1 MRRDVRTSG
10 HIQIHE
16 RRVCYYD
23 ILKGA
28 IKMLVADKPAPDFEG
43 TAYFEGKVTK
53 VKLSEFRGKWVL
65 VCFYP
70 GDFTYVCATEVAG
83 IIRNYEMLKKAGG
96 MGLAISAD
104 SVHSHKVWAETS
116 PAITAALKEIDK
128 KFPPMPMI
136 ADTTF
141 EIGRK
146 YGVVDEDE
154 GIETRGRFIVDPD
167 GILRGYEVLNATV
180 GRNLE
185 ETFRQLQAFQ
195 FVKKTGKVTP
205 AGWKPGE
212 EGIEPSIENAGRI

>member
-1 MRRDVRTSG
+1 
-10 HIQIHE
+10 
-16 RRVCYYD
+16 
-23 ILKGA
+23 
-28 IKMLVADKPAPDFEG
+28 MLVADKPAPDFEG

>member
-1 MRRDVRTSG
+1 
-10 HIQIHE
+10 
-16 RRVCYYD
+16 
-23 ILKGA
+23 
-28 IKMLVADKPAPDFEG
+28 MLVVDKQAPDFEG
-43 TAYFEGKVTK
+43 TSFFEGKVMK
-53 VKLSEFRGKWVL
+53 VKLSDFRGKWVL

-83 IIRNYEMLKKAGG
+83 IISNYES
-96 MGLAISAD
+96 ISAD

-116 PAITAALKEIDK
+116 PAITTALKETGRE
-128 KFPPMPMI
+128 FPPMPMV
-136 ADTTF
+136 ADPTF

-146 YGVVDEDE
+146 YGVVDEDN

-185 ETFRQLQAFQ
+185 ETFRQRNAFKY
-195 FVKKTGKVTP
+195 VRDTGKVTP

-212 EGIEPSIENAGRI
+212 EGIEPSMENAGKI

>member
-1 MRRDVRTSG
+1 
-10 HIQIHE
+10 
-16 RRVCYYD
+16 
-23 ILKGA
+23 
-28 IKMLVADKPAPDFEG
+28 MLVVDKPAPDFEG
-43 TAYFEGKVTK
+43 TAYYEGKVTK
-53 VKLSEFRGKWVL
+53 VQLSKFRGKWVL

-104 SVHSHKVWAETS
+104 SIHSHKVWAESS
-116 PAITAALKEIDK
+116 PAITAALKETGK
-128 KFPPMPMI
+128 KFPPMHMI
-136 ADTTF
+136 ADPTF

>member
-1 MRRDVRTSG
+1 
-10 HIQIHE
+10 
-16 RRVCYYD
+16 
-23 ILKGA
+23 
-28 IKMLVADKPAPDFEG
+28 MLVVDKPAPDFEG

-53 VKLSEFRGKWVL
+53 IKLSDFKGKWVL

-70 GDFTYVCATEVAG
+70 GDFTYVCATEIAG
-83 IIRNYEMLKKAGG
+83 IIRNYEKLKQFGGAGI
-96 MGLAISAD
+96 AISAD
-104 SVHSHKVWAETS
+104 SVHSHKVWTETS
-116 PAITAALKEIDK
+116 PAITLALEETER

-136 ADTTF
+136 ADPTF

-146 YGVVDEDE
+146 YGVVDEDQ
-154 GIETRGRFIVDPD
+154 GIEVRGRFIVDPD

-195 FVKKTGKVTP
+195 FVRETGKVTP

-212 EGIEPSIENAGRI
+212 EGIEPTIENAGKI